1 MSVALSAD
9 GFERFLSLL
18 GSDREAAGE
27 KYEIV
32 RLKLVKYF
40 ELRMCAAPEELADQ
54 TIDRVARRLAEGEEI
69 KAGEPM
75 RYVYGVARNV
85 FLENRKAE
93 WRSQAMPAVPIA
105 EDVTRAELERNAAE
119 AQLDCFQR
127 CIEQQSPDSRA
138 LLLQYYEE
146 SGRSRIEKRTALA
159 RQMGVPLN
167 ALRIRIH
174 RIKSVVQNCMEKC
187 IRNRGI

>member
-1 MSVALSAD
+1 MPVALSAD

-18 GSDREAAGE
+18 GSEREAAGE

-40 ELRMCAAPEELADQ
+40 ELRMCAAPDELADV

-69 KAGEPM
+69 KASEPM

-85 FLENRKAE
+85 FLENRKVE
-93 WRSQAMPAVPIA
+93 WRQQAVLASAIA
-105 EDVTRAELERNAAE
+105 DDAARAELEQKAAD
-119 AQLDCFQR
+119 AQLECFQR
-127 CIEQQSPDSRA
+127 CLDEQSPDARA
-138 LLLQYYEE
+138 LLLRYYDD
-146 SGRSRIEKRTALA
+146 SGRSRIDRRTELA
-159 RQMGVPLN
+159 HEIGVPLN

-174 RIKSVVQNCMEKC
+174 RIKAGLQKCMEQC
-187 IRNRGI
+187 IRNRVL